1 MAGYDPNLQTAAQV
15 YDPAAARALL
25 DKFGYKDRD
34 GDGYRETPD
43 GKPLAIE
50 RWSVPTSSQ
59 RLVDEL
65 WKKNMDAIGFKL
77 EIRNDRLPELR
88 KMARQGKIP
97 MRTDGWN
104 ADYPDA
110 ENFMQLLYGPNIG
123 QSNDSRFN
131 LPEFNRLFEQASR
144 LPDSPERTKLFDRM
158 TELVVAYAPWRL
170 TVSIVEDSFAHPWVR
185 DFVPHPI
192 RIADLDVR
200 RRRTRRAGERVFRR
214 GAARQSGFGS
224 SYCLQSSSWVT
235 SPLRTSD
242 RFEFLAAQLHHAVGV
257 AHAGVGRDLIEVD
270 AGAVGHQQAHF
281 ADVEADHQPLAVEL
295 ADDRVAR
302 RFDFLLVGL
311 GVRRLRAM
319 PRRRGRGRPRRGG
332 CLGWAGRRIMQ
343 GTPAGIAA
351 RIARA
356 AAARQQSTTL
366 TASPPSESSLYRLA
380 IRRPDSTIDRTSASN
395 ATCAGSG

>member
-1 MAGYDPNLQTAAQV
+1 MAGYDPNLKTAAQV

-59 RLVDEL
+59 RQIDEL
-65 WKKNMDAIGFKL
+65 WKKNMDAIGIKL

-88 KMARQGKIP
+88 KMGRQGKIA
-97 MRTDGWN
+97 MRSDGWN

-158 TELVVAYAPWRL
+158 TELVIAYAPWRL
-170 TVSIVEDSFAHPWVR
+170 TISIVEDSFAHPWVR

-192 RIADLDVR
+192 RLADVDVR
-200 RRRTRRAGERVFRR
+200 RGGPGTQLNVA
-214 GAARQSGFGS
+214 GAAAGRHSGFGS
-224 SYCLQSSSWVT
+224 S
-235 SPLRTSD
+235 
-242 RFEFLAAQLHHAVGV
+242 
-257 AHAGVGRDLIEVD
+257 
-270 AGAVGHQQAHF
+270 
-281 ADVEADHQPLAVEL
+281 
-295 ADDRVAR
+295 
-302 RFDFLLVGL
+302 
-311 GVRRLRAM
+311 
-319 PRRRGRGRPRRGG
+319 
-332 CLGWAGRRIMQ
+332 
-343 GTPAGIAA
+343 
-351 RIARA
+351 
-356 AAARQQSTTL
+356 
-366 TASPPSESSLYRLA
+366 
-380 IRRPDSTIDRTSASN
+380 
-395 ATCAGSG
+395 